1 MKGGSVPKQTLKQK
15 KTKKKQI
22 IEPDIHFKV
31 LDLIEENPKI
41 TQRELSKKLGVSLGS
56 VNFCMKALIDIGHIK
71 VENFKKNPQKLNY
84 LYLLTPQGIGVKST
98 LMINFLKRKM
108 REYDALK
115 SEIDSINKKLDKE
128 L

>member
-1 MKGGSVPKQTLKQK
+1 MKGGSVPKLTLKQK
-15 KTKKKQI
+15 KTKRTQI
-22 IEPDIHFKV
+22 IEPDIHYKV

-56 VNFCMKALIDIGHIK
+56 INFCIKALIDVGHIK

-84 LYLLTPQGIGVKST
+84 LYLLTPQGIGVKGT
-98 LMINFLKRKM
+98 LMIDFLKRKIS
-108 REYDALK
+108 EYDELK
-115 SEIDSINKKLDKE
+115 SEIDSINKKLDKK

>member
-1 MKGGSVPKQTLKQK
+1 MKGGSVPKQKLKQK
-15 KTKKKQI
+15 KTKKIQI
-22 IEPDIHFKV
+22 IEPDIHYKV
-31 LDLIEENPKI
+31 LDLIEENPRI

-56 VNFCMKALIDIGHIK
+56 VNFCMKALIDVGHIK
-71 VENFKKNPQKLNY
+71 VENFKKNPKKINY
-84 LYLLTPQGIGVKST
+84 LYLLTPQGIGIKST
-98 LMINFLKRKM
+98 LMMDFLKRKM

>member
-1 MKGGSVPKQTLKQK
+1 MKGGSVLKLTLKQK
-15 KTKKKQI
+15 KTKRTKT
-22 IEPDIHFKV
+22 IEPDIHYKV

-41 TQRELSKKLGVSLGS
+41 TQRELSKKLGVRLGS
-56 VNFCMKALIDIGHIK
+56 INFCMKALIDVGHIK

-98 LMINFLKRKM
+98 LMIDFLKRKM
-108 REYDALK
+108 TEYDALK
-115 SEIDSINKKLDKE
+115 SEIESINKKLDKK